1 VADGGLENI
10 HNNNESFIGEGC
22 LHFALPVVV
31 EPFKLPVAV
40 LNSVELLVGV
50 HALFH
55 GLGDHTG
62 RRVFSGPRAVSQDL
76 S

>member
-22 LHFALPVVV
+22 FHLALSVVV

-40 LNSVELLVGV
+40 LDSVELLVGV
-50 HALFH
+50 DTLFH
-55 GLGDHTG
+55 RLGDHTS